1 MYIYYMYMNEVK
13 SKGFEWDEGNIDKS
27 YEKHG
32 VSPNEAEEVFL
43 DRSVIIVPDIGH
55 SYKEGRLIA
64 IGLSGSKQVLFV
76 VFTRQSQGIRII
88 SARRANKKERRL
100 YEEKKS

>member
-1 MYIYYMYMNEVK
+1 MYMTEEK
-13 SKGFEWDEGNIDKS
+13 SQEFEWDEGNIDKS

-43 DRSVIIVPDIGH
+43 DRSVIIVPDVIH
-55 SYKEGRLIA
+55 SQKEIRLIA
-64 IGLSGSKQVLFV
+64 IGLSGSKHVLFV
-76 VFTRQSQGIRII
+76 IFTRRSERIRII
-88 SARRANKKERRL
+88 SARRVNKKERRV